1 MGETRGEISAAQ
13 IHEKLERVAGVSRV
27 IAKMSDAHRATFEVE
42 GMAGTN
48 VRPEVARAVVEAG
61 WNLNELRPLGLSL
74 EEVFLQLTSVAKPV
88 DAAVPEA
95 AAESNQEEVH

>member
-1 MGETRGEISAAQ
+1 V
-13 IHEKLERVAGVSRV
+13 HEKLERVAGVSRV
-27 IAKMSDAHRATFEVE
+27 IAKTSDAHRATFEVE

-74 EEVFLQLTSVAKPV
+74 EEVFLQLTSVASPT
-88 DAAVPEA
+88 AAAPEA
-95 AAESNQEEVH
+95 ASAEPQEEIQ